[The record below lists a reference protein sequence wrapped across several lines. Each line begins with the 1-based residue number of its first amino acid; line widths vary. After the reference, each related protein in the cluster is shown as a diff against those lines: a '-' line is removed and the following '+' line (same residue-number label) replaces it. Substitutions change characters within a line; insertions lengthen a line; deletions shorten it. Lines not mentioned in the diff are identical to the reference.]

1 MAENIKDM
9 NMTIVVDDG
18 SRRVPIQNKDGDE
31 IGAFTF
37 HPTDLGIIKR
47 YNDLTDRAGDI
58 FEPLTEV
65 SAEMDGEEVDI
76 SDPRYVQ
83 ALDEAGK
90 RLYAAVNTLFG
101 SDEAAP
107 AFFGKMDPF
116 SPVGGAFYCAQ
127 VLDAVGAFIG
137 AQFEQE
143 TARFSENAKK
153 YANRATRRARNK

>member
-1 MAENIKDM
+1 
-9 NMTIVVDDG
+9 
-18 SRRVPIQNKDGDE
+18 
-31 IGAFTF
+31 
-37 HPTDLGIIKR
+37 
-47 YNDLTDRAGDI
+47 
-58 FEPLTEV
+58 
-65 SAEMDGEEVDI
+65 MDGEEVDI

-90 RLYAAVNTLFG
+90 RQYAAVNTLFG

-127 VLDAVGAFIG
+127 VLDAVGTFIG

>member
-1 MAENIKDM
+1 MADNIKP
-9 NMTIVVDDG
+9 MTIVVDDG
-18 SRRVPIQNKDGDE
+18 SRRVPIQNKDGVE

-47 YNDLTDRAGDI
+47 YNDLTDRADAI
-58 FEPLTEV
+58 FEPLAQM
-65 SAEMDGEEVDI
+65 SAELGDKDVDI
-76 SDPRYVQ
+76 SDPRYAQ

-90 RLYAAVNTLFG
+90 RLYEAVNALFG
-101 SDEAAP
+101 SDDAAQ
-107 AFFGKMDPF
+107 AFFGRMDPF

-153 YANRATRRARNK
+153 YANRATRRGKKG

>member
-18 SRRVPIQNKDGDE
+18 SRRVPIQNKDGVE

-116 SPVGGAFYCAQ
+116 SPVGGAFYCEA
-127 VLDAVGAFIG
+127 VLKAVGEYISG
-137 AQFEQE
+137 QFDAE
-143 TARFSENAKK
+143 TARFSD
-153 YANRATRRARNK
+153 RAARYLAERGK

>member
-1 MAENIKDM
+1 MADIINP
-9 NMTIVVDDG
+9 MTIVVDDG
-18 SRRVPIQNKDGDE
+18 SRRVPIQNKDGEE

-37 HPTDLGIIKR
+37 RPTDMGIIKR
-47 YNDLTDRAGDI
+47 YNDLVDRADSI
-58 FEPLTEV
+58 FEPLTEL
-65 SAEMDGEEVDI
+65 SGGMDETEVDL

-90 RLYAAVNTLFG
+90 RLREAVNALFD
-101 SDEAAP
+101 SDGAAQ
-107 AFFGKMDPF
+107 AFFGHMDPF
-116 SPVGGAFYCAQ
+116 SPVNGAFYCAQ

-153 YANRATRRARNK
+153 YANRATRRGKK

>member
-1 MAENIKDM
+1 MADNIKP
-9 NMTIVVDDG
+9 MTIVVDDG
-18 SRRVPIQNKDGDE
+18 SRRVPIQNKDGVE

-47 YNDLTDRAGDI
+47 YNDLTDRADAI
-58 FEPLTEV
+58 FEPLAQM
-65 SAEMDGEEVDI
+65 SAELGDRDVDI
-76 SDPRYVQ
+76 SDPRYAQ

-153 YANRATRRARNK
+153 YANRATRRGKK